1 MDAEVSTS
9 FTLQYRRGHTRE
21 DEHAVIVAS
30 HAAAALNAA
39 FETGTEEIM
48 ATLSQVATMDTKVW
62 HVFFLSVRVPLHVWY
77 GLHTLP
83 TLAPHCHQ
91 FQSMVAIGKAN

>member
-1 MDAEVSTS
+1 
-9 FTLQYRRGHTRE
+9 
-21 DEHAVIVAS
+21 
-30 HAAAALNAA
+30 
-39 FETGTEEIM
+39 M

-62 HVFFLSVRVPLHVWY
+62 HVNFICLSDVWY
-77 GLHTLP
+77 GLYTLP